1 MSTTTKR
8 CDECGRL
15 TANYQRVYRG
25 SRYCGS
31 CYARVLQPRRCSRCN
46 KITRLHVGEPEA
58 LCRQCERDVP
68 CVRCGKLSYSIG
80 RITPYGPVC
89 NACSVHFRE
98 ERPCIR
104 CGKLS
109 RLLSRNLKA
118 GIEEQV
124 CPACQRVD
132 HGTCSRCRRS
142 RQLLDDDHGRKVC
155 KTCLEGGSIPCSQCN
170 KPMPAGRGQRCESCY
185 WAGLAAKRAATA
197 SEVFPLRE
205 HAEVFRDFARWLC
218 TEVGAQKAAVTLLK
232 YLPFFVE
239 VASLGVK
246 TPPYPELL
254 QYFSTMGLRRNLLP
268 MRFFELT
275 SRVVVDEQQ
284 KQDASDQR
292 RIEATLSG
300 APSAS
305 CLRELLHQYHGAL
318 RRRLAAGKTS
328 LRSVRLSLTPAA
340 ALLTIAAESGRSLP
354 TQDDLLQYLS
364 STPGQ
369 WAAVTGFVNFLSVE
383 HGAPLQM
390 PAKTESRSTFR
401 LRRGL
406 ERAIAK
412 QLESDLSEPA
422 ARAALLES
430 ALRYFHHMPA
440 RVAKQAVAGGSLTAS
455 TDGSAFVFHAGTSYR
470 LPLEVSRRLLAGPV
484 KSSACS

>member
-1 MSTTTKR
+1 M
-8 CDECGRL
+8 
-15 TANYQRVYRG
+15 
-25 SRYCGS
+25 
-31 CYARVLQPRRCSRCN
+31 
-46 KITRLHVGEPEA
+46 
-58 LCRQCERDVP
+58 
-68 CVRCGKLSYSIG
+68 
-80 RITPYGPVC
+80 
-89 NACSVHFRE
+89 
-98 ERPCIR
+98 
-104 CGKLS
+104 
-109 RLLSRNLKA
+109 
-118 GIEEQV
+118 
-124 CPACQRVD
+124 
-132 HGTCSRCRRS
+132 
-142 RQLLDDDHGRKVC
+142 
-155 KTCLEGGSIPCSQCN
+155 
-170 KPMPAGRGQRCESCY
+170 
-185 WAGLAAKRAATA
+185 
-197 SEVFPLRE
+197 RE

-232 YLPFFVE
+232 YLQFFVE

-390 PAKTESRSTFR
+390 PAKTERRSTFR

-430 ALRYFHHMPA
+430 TLRYFHHMPA

-470 LPLEVSRRLLAGPV
+470 LPLEVSRRLLASPV